1 MYAPLNIPDGQNI
14 YGYKPTEQVYNV
26 LDNSAS
32 RSEAPLQ
39 SGPVGI
45 EQPVYNIL
53 EELPNHQEDTLQSDP
68 VSIEQPVYNILE
80 ELPNHQEDTLQ
91 SDPVS
96 IEQPVYNILEELP
109 NHQEDTLQSVPVSTE
124 QPVYNILEELP
135 IDRENTPSGTEPVYN
150 VMEANGQGDTESSG
164 DNGSLP
170 SEGKIHNPLQ
180 ETKHVEDCS
189 VKRDNEAVYNVLE
202 QDHYQKAY

>member
-14 YGYKPTEQVYNV
+14 YGHKPTEPVYNV

-53 EELPNHQEDTLQSDP
+53 VEELPNHQEDTLQSGP

-80 ELPNHQEDTLQ
+80 ELA
-91 SDPVS
+91 
-96 IEQPVYNILEELP
+96 
-109 NHQEDTLQSVPVSTE
+109 
-124 QPVYNILEELP
+124 
-135 IDRENTPSGTEPVYN
+135 IDREKTPFGTDPVYN
-150 VMEANGQGDTESSG
+150 VLEANGQDDAESSG

-170 SEGKIHNPLQ
+170 SEGKIHNPLEVMSQ
-180 ETKHVEDCS
+180 FTTFLSKTIIKRPTNWQIWRQSIFLSWIELNYMLYWTLSINFETKLKKLS
-189 VKRDNEAVYNVLE
+189 ITFYL
-202 QDHYQKAY
+202 

>member
-1 MYAPLNIPDGQNI
+1 MYAPLNILDGQNI
-14 YGYKPTEQVYNV
+14 YGHKPTEPVYNV

-45 EQPVYNIL
+45 EQPVYNIPV
-53 EELPNHQEDTLQSDP
+53 EELPNHQEDTLQSGP

-80 ELPNHQEDTLQ
+80 ELAT
-91 SDPVS
+91 
-96 IEQPVYNILEELP
+96 
-109 NHQEDTLQSVPVSTE
+109 
-124 QPVYNILEELP
+124 
-135 IDRENTPSGTEPVYN
+135 DREKTPFGTDPVYN
-150 VMEANGQGDTESSG
+150 VLEANGQEDAESSG

-170 SEGKIHNPLQ
+170 SEGKIHNPLE
-180 ETKHVEDCS
+180 ETKHVEDCN
-189 VKRDNEAVYNVLE
+189 VKRDNEPVYNVLE

>member
-1 MYAPLNIPDGQNI
+1 MTSLIFQNCFRIDYIVFIYVGIYASNYCLVKDPTADSGNVYAPLNIPDGQNI
-14 YGYKPTEQVYNV
+14 YEHKPTKPVYNV

-53 EELPNHQEDTLQSDP
+53 EKLPNHQEDTLQSGP
-68 VSIEQPVYNILE
+68 VSI
-80 ELPNHQEDTLQ
+80 
-91 SDPVS
+91 
-96 IEQPVYNILEELP
+96 
-109 NHQEDTLQSVPVSTE
+109 E

-135 IDRENTPSGTEPVYN
+135 IDRENTPFGTEPVYN
-150 VMEANGQGDTESSG
+150 VLEANGQGDAESSG

-170 SEGKIHNPLQ
+170 SEGKIHNPL
-180 ETKHVEDCS
+180 EGTKHVEDCN
-189 VKRDNEAVYNVLE
+189 VKRDNEPVYNVLE
-202 QDHYQKAY
+202 QDHYQNAY